1 VTTNRIDEILSLVRE
16 QIEVRR
22 STGQFPLGYEALVED
37 FHIAQLGKVRAA
49 ELSDVSKLVEQIQ
62 DLCAEMAKLVE
73 TPPDESRFRL
83 VRVIRDSARTRHDLR
98 QTKQHVMVVN
108 QKLGDLLG
116 ELVAGLALKT
126 EASDRI
132 AVSLF
137 EQVLER
143 TLVIDQLVVVCR
155 DMEERLRAIEESK

>member
-1 VTTNRIDEILSLVRE
+1 MTNRIDEILSLVRQ

-22 STGQFPLGYEALVED
+22 ATGQFPPGYEALVED
-37 FHIAQLGKVRAA
+37 LHNAQLGKVRAA
-49 ELSDVSKLVEQIQ
+49 ELLNAAVLVERVQE
-62 DLCAEMAKLVE
+62 LRSEMARIVE
-73 TPPDESRFRL
+73 SPPDESRFRI
-83 VRVIRDSARTRHDLR
+83 VRMIRDSARTRHDLR
-98 QTKQHVMVVN
+98 QTKHHVMVVN

-116 ELVAGLALKT
+116 ELVAGLAVKT

-132 AVSLF
+132 AVSYL

-143 TLVIDQLVVVCR
+143 TLVIDQLLVVCR